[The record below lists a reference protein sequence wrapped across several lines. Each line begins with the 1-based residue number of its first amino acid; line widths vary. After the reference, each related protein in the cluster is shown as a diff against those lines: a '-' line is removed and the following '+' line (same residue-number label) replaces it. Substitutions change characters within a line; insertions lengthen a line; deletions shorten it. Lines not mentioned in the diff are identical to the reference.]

1 MLAQAPSPVP
11 PPTPAHPARQVV
23 LGGLLTALA
32 LMIPIFFRGTLQF
45 TLGPY
50 YTATLASHVPPMLAM
65 TLGPAVAVMVG
76 LGATAG
82 FFLTLGPVVAARAF
96 VHVPFAVLGAWVLR
110 RGWPLWA
117 ALLLA
122 LPVHAGGEAIVVWL
136 VSGTALQGWI
146 TAAGTTVHHLIDGVL
161 TLAVLQLLNRAGI
174 RLTGAGTAPRSPAT
188 GGSGPS
194 QDARQ
199 GDGV

>member
-1 MLAQAPSPVP
+1 MPARTSPQASPAATAPV
-11 PPTPAHPARQVV
+11 ARQVV

-32 LMIPIFFRGTLQF
+32 LMIPIFFRGTLQL

-65 TLGPAVAVMVG
+65 TLGPGVAVMVG

-96 VHVPFAVLGAWVLR
+96 VHVPFAVLGAWAQR

-117 ALLLA
+117 ALLLT
-122 LPVHAGGEAIVVWL
+122 LPVHAAGEGLVVWL
-136 VSGTALQGWI
+136 ASGTALQAWLTSGG
-146 TAAGTTVHHLIDGVL
+146 TAVHHLIDGAL
-161 TLAVLQLLNRAGI
+161 TLAVLRLLQRAGI
-174 RLTGAGTAPRSPAT
+174 RLEAVGR
-188 GGSGPS
+188 
-194 QDARQ
+194 
-199 GDGV
+199 

>member
-1 MLAQAPSPVP
+1 MRSGTTPAPVP
-11 PPTPAHPARQVV
+11 GSRPAPAQVARQVV

-32 LMIPIFFRGTLQF
+32 LMIPIFFRGTLQL

-122 LPVHAGGEAIVVWL
+122 LPVHAAGEGLIVWL
-136 VSGTALQGWI
+136 VSGTPWQGWI
-146 TAAGTTVHHLIDGVL
+146 TAAGTTVHHLIDATLTVL
-161 TLAVLQLLNRAGI
+161 LVRLLQRAGI
-174 RLTGAGTAPRSPAT
+174 HLGAGTR
-188 GGSGPS
+188 
-194 QDARQ
+194 
-199 GDGV
+199 